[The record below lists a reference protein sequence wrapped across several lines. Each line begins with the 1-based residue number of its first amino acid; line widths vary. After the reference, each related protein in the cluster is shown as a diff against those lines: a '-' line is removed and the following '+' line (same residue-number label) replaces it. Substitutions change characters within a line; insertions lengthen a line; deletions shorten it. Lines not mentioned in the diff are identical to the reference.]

1 MTLVREAK
9 EDYLFSNGLKIS
21 AGNFVGTS
29 LYSVHNS
36 EEIYKDANEFKPWRF
51 VDNKEDNDEISMH
64 QYVATSAQYLS
75 FGYGKH
81 AWYAFLCVTAYSA
94 IDKYNSPGRFFAANE
109 LKAMLCFVV
118 TNYDVQLEDGSKER
132 PLNLYSGANV
142 RPNNFAK
149 VMFRRRSA

>member
-1 MTLVREAK
+1 MWQLVRNIFHLDME
-9 EDYLFSNGLKIS
+9 NMHGM
-21 AGNFVGTS
+21 
-29 LYSVHNS
+29 
-36 EEIYKDANEFKPWRF
+36 RF
-51 VDNKEDNDEISMH
+51 
-64 QYVATSAQYLS
+64 
-75 FGYGKH
+75 
-81 AWYAFLCVTAYSA
+81 CVTAYSA
-94 IDKYNSPGRFFAANE
+94 IDNYTSPGRFFAANE